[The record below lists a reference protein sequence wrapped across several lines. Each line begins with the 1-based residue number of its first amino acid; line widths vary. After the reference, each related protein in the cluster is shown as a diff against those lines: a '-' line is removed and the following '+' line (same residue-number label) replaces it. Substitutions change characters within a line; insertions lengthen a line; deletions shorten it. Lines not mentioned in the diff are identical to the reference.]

1 MPSIEAILL
10 TPICPHSLSFRPV
23 LLRSDCVIRIEVPMN
38 SRSCPYVSFDG
49 RDSSRLEPGDAVIIE
64 VSQSPLKL
72 IDSSEGFDW
81 AHGLKSKLNW
91 NLRENQKP
99 MDEDGSSSVKVQ
111 SPQVSSS
118 SAQKKRRRS
127 R

>member
-99 MDEDGSSSVKVQ
+99 MDEDGSSVKVQ